1 MDFFSL
7 EDHSLY
13 TQEMIV
19 LESPSSAVDLA
30 PTAMPH
36 SKLLK
41 SSFFPVLISYINEN
55 GKW

>member
-13 TQEMIV
+13 TQEMIG